1 MRTTTKKSIAAFALV
16 CMLVLALATAVV
28 CGGGSL
34 LAARADETTPPAE
47 ETPAGIKAINVGE
60 DKTDTDKAI
69 IYVCFSEAPSTETVE
84 NLQQYDAYKNKIAV
98 NGKLLEK
105 DYTLNF
111 VSHTM
116 TVWRNKNIPVTE
128 FMLEIKINRL
138 DLDWTIPNSA
148 AESSK
153 KTLWISEIVI
163 KEGFPMWG
171 DGAPSTEKTL
181 SEDAYI
187 YAHQNEFVMGYR
199 AFAETA
205 AEGKISRVY
214 YENGP
219 EDLNK
224 HEITIELQTQDG
236 ETGYIFDET
245 NDLNHMMRR
254 VKDTVNDQNRVRN
267 YKLDENGEQ
276 IKDENDK
283 PIKEAYNPTTNDKFT
298 SATTFYGIKEFSDLR
313 KGKKKITLFEA
324 ITQIGLRYSVGRLIT
339 INGVPLVD
347 WMTLPLKAAYEA
359 GLTTDVQIYN
369 FAKALGNF
377 DGRNDVHIQ
386 GDKIKIYLNK
396 TNSFNYKYTD
406 ENGEEVTKIVSW
418 EVPDLSES
426 LNVKILPGFAGKLI
440 KLTDGDE
447 LTLNTKNGEYDSARE
462 EMAFEEIKLLGIDAP
477 ALENTELIFRLRF
490 DKEPSDGNRAYF
502 TAQNN
507 FLKNTAIG
515 QSFYTA
521 EEYQKFMQNGL
532 FDIARNS
539 IILGGVFGDS
549 TEFRTMSIAEMMAE
563 SNLDIIENPN
573 AAVLHLVT
581 GDNRIAIGG
590 LREEKIVDKL
600 DEDGNPVLDEDGN
613 PVTEKREVNWPFRVK
628 NLKQNFTLTIKA
640 GFRTPAGYEL
650 KEDANFIYDY
660 ESLKW
665 YKGTS
670 VDDINA
676 ERVRPVIEAIDAL
689 PAVDSLTLDDE
700 YDVNDAR
707 DFFEELDEELQA
719 LVTNIDKLVAAENK
733 IAELK
738 AGGDNKPDDGNKP
751 NEGDNNDNKTE
762 EGKKKGCKSS
772 VGAVSV
778 AGAMLMLTAAGVLS
792 LSRKRGKKAE

>member
-1 MRTTTKKSIAAFALV
+1 MRTTTKKSISAFALV

-47 ETPAGIKAINVGE
+47 ETPAGITATHVQDN
-60 DKTDTDKAI
+60 TDNTDRVKI
-69 IYVCFSEAPSTETVE
+69 FVRFSEAPTTENVE
-84 NLQQYDAYKNKIAV
+84 NLQEHDEYKDKITV
-98 NGKLLEK
+98 NGKNIGEFS
-105 DYTLNF
+105 DYTLSF
-111 VSHTM
+111 L
-116 TVWRNKNIPVTE
+116 KNEETAGLKFFKNTKNGGNNNLTFPDDYFLVID
-128 FMLEIKINRL
+128 LKKN
-138 DLDWTIPNSA
+138 DLDWNMPTKETVA
-148 AESSK
+148 T
-153 KTLWISEIVI
+153 KTTWISEIVI
-163 KEGFPMWG
+163 KAGFPMWG

-181 SEDAYI
+181 SKDEYI
-187 YAHQNEFVMGYR
+187 EAGQNDFFLGYR
-199 AFAETA
+199 KYAENA
-205 AEGKISRVY
+205 PEGKISRVY

-236 ETGYIFDET
+236 ETGYIFDEINNLNNMLRRSQT
-245 NDLNHMMRR
+245 TVSNQNNWFDKTIYNEGGELFAIRKLKNKND
-254 VKDTVNDQNRVRN
+254 
-267 YKLDENGEQ
+267 
-276 IKDENDK
+276 
-283 PIKEAYNPTTNDKFT
+283 AFT
-298 SATTFYGIKEFSDLR
+298 M
-313 KGKKKITLFEA
+313 
-324 ITQIGLRYSVGRLIT
+324 ITQIGLRYSVGKLIT
-339 INGVPLVD
+339 INDLPLAD
-347 WMTLPLKAAYEA
+347 WMTIPLKAAYEA
-359 GLTTDVQIYN
+359 GFTTDTDIYK
-369 FAKALGNF
+369 FATELGDF

-386 GDKIKIYLNK
+386 GNKIKIYLNK
-396 TNSFNYKYTD
+396 TNSFVYNYTD
-406 ENGEEVTKIVSW
+406 ENKQPATKTISW
-418 EVPDLSES
+418 ELPDLSES

-477 ALENTELIFRLRF
+477 TLEDTNLIFRLQF
-490 DKEPSDGNRAYF
+490 DKDPSDGNRAYF

-507 FLKNTAIG
+507 FIKNTELG

-521 EEYQKFMQNGL
+521 EEHQKFIQNGL
-532 FDIARNS
+532 FDTARNS

-549 TEFRTMSIAEMMAE
+549 TEFRQMSIAQMMVE
-563 SNLDIIENPN
+563 SNLGIIENPN
-573 AAVLHLVT
+573 AAVLHLVK

-590 LREEKIVDKL
+590 FRKDEIVNVL
-600 DEDGNPVLDEDGN
+600 DEDGNPVLDEEGN
-613 PVTEKREVNWPFRVK
+613 PLTEKREVNWPFRVK

-660 ESLKW
+660 ESVKW

-670 VDDINA
+670 VDDIKA

-707 DFFEELDEELQA
+707 DFYEELDDELKA
-719 LVTNIDKLVAAENK
+719 LVTNLDKLTAAEKK

-738 AGGDNKPDDGNKP
+738 AGGGTDKPDDGDNS
-751 NEGDNNDNKTE
+751 GDNNNTTE
-762 EGKKKGCKSS
+762 EEKKKGCKSS

-778 AGAMLMLTAAGVLS
+778 AGAMLMLTAAGILS

>member
-1 MRTTTKKSIAAFALV
+1 MRTTTKKSISAFALV

-47 ETPAGIKAINVGE
+47 ETPAGITATHVQDN
-60 DKTDTDKAI
+60 TDNTDRVKI
-69 IYVCFSEAPSTETVE
+69 FVRFSEAPTTENVE
-84 NLQQYDAYKNKIAV
+84 NLQEHDEYKDKITV
-98 NGKLLEK
+98 NGKNIGEFS
-105 DYTLNF
+105 DYTLSF
-111 VSHTM
+111 L
-116 TVWRNKNIPVTE
+116 KNEETAGLKFFKNTKNGGNNNLTFPDDYFLVID
-128 FMLEIKINRL
+128 LKKN
-138 DLDWTIPNSA
+138 DLDWNMPTKETVA
-148 AESSK
+148 T
-153 KTLWISEIVI
+153 KTTWISEIVI
-163 KEGFPMWG
+163 KAGFPMWG

-181 SEDAYI
+181 SKDEYI
-187 YAHQNEFVMGYR
+187 EAGQNDFFLGYR
-199 AFAETA
+199 KYAENA
-205 AEGKISRVY
+205 PEGKISRVY

-236 ETGYIFDET
+236 ETGYIFDEINNLNNMLRRSQT
-245 NDLNHMMRR
+245 TVSNQNNWFDKTIYNEGGELFAIRKLKNKND
-254 VKDTVNDQNRVRN
+254 
-267 YKLDENGEQ
+267 
-276 IKDENDK
+276 
-283 PIKEAYNPTTNDKFT
+283 AFT
-298 SATTFYGIKEFSDLR
+298 M
-313 KGKKKITLFEA
+313 
-324 ITQIGLRYSVGRLIT
+324 ITQIGLRYSVGKLIT
-339 INGVPLVD
+339 INDLPLAD
-347 WMTLPLKAAYEA
+347 WMTIPLKAAYEA
-359 GLTTDVQIYN
+359 GFTTDTDIYK
-369 FAKALGNF
+369 FATELGDF

-386 GDKIKIYLNK
+386 GNKIKIYLNK
-396 TNSFNYKYTD
+396 TNSFVYNYTD
-406 ENGEEVTKIVSW
+406 ENKQPATKTISW
-418 EVPDLSES
+418 ELPDLSES

-477 ALENTELIFRLRF
+477 VLENTELIFRLQF
-490 DKEPSDGNRAYF
+490 DKDPSDGNRVYF
-502 TAQNN
+502 TGQNN
-507 FLKNTAIG
+507 FMRSLPSHPVPDISGA
-515 QSFYTA
+515 YTS
-521 EEYQKFMQNGL
+521 EEIEKFAQNGL

-563 SNLDIIENPN
+563 ATKIDPINMGILENVN
-573 AAVLHLVT
+573 AATLHLVK

-590 LREEKIVDKL
+590 FRKDEIVNVL
-600 DEDGNPVLDEDGN
+600 DEEGNPVLDEEGN
-613 PVTEKREVNWPFRVK
+613 PLTEKKEVNWPFRVK

-660 ESLKW
+660 ESVKW

-670 VDDINA
+670 VDDIKA

-707 DFFEELDEELQA
+707 DFYEELDDELKA
-719 LVTNIDKLVAAENK
+719 LVTNLDKLTAAEKK

-738 AGGDNKPDDGNKP
+738 AGGGTDKPDDGDNS
-751 NEGDNNDNKTE
+751 GDNNNTTE
-762 EGKKKGCKSS
+762 EEKKKGCKSS

>member
-1 MRTTTKKSIAAFALV
+1 MRTTTKKSISAFALV

-47 ETPAGIKAINVGE
+47 ETPAGITATHVQDN
-60 DKTDTDKAI
+60 TDNTDRVKI
-69 IYVCFSEAPSTETVE
+69 FVRFSEAPTTENVE
-84 NLQQYDAYKNKIAV
+84 NLQEHDEYKDKITV
-98 NGKLLEK
+98 NGKNIGEFS
-105 DYTLNF
+105 DYTLSF
-111 VSHTM
+111 L
-116 TVWRNKNIPVTE
+116 KNEETAGLKFFKNTKNGGNNNLTFPDDYFLVID
-128 FMLEIKINRL
+128 LKKN
-138 DLDWTIPNSA
+138 DLDWNMPTKETVA
-148 AESSK
+148 T
-153 KTLWISEIVI
+153 KTTWISEIVI
-163 KEGFPMWG
+163 KAGFPMWG

-181 SEDAYI
+181 SKDEYI
-187 YAHQNEFVMGYR
+187 EAGQNDFFLGYR
-199 AFAETA
+199 KYAENA
-205 AEGKISRVY
+205 PEGKISRVY

-236 ETGYIFDET
+236 ETGCIFDKINNLNNMLRRSQSTVSNQNNWFDKTIYNEGGELFAIRKLKNK
-245 NDLNHMMRR
+245 ND
-254 VKDTVNDQNRVRN
+254 
-267 YKLDENGEQ
+267 
-276 IKDENDK
+276 
-283 PIKEAYNPTTNDKFT
+283 AFT
-298 SATTFYGIKEFSDLR
+298 M
-313 KGKKKITLFEA
+313 
-324 ITQIGLRYSVGRLIT
+324 ITQIGLRYSVGKLIT
-339 INGVPLVD
+339 INSLPLAD
-347 WMTLPLKAAYEA
+347 WMTIPLKAAYEA
-359 GLTTDVQIYN
+359 GFTTGTDIYK
-369 FAKALGNF
+369 FATELGDF

-386 GDKIKIYLNK
+386 GNKIKIYLNK
-396 TNSFNYKYTD
+396 TNSFVYNYTD
-406 ENGEEVTKIVSW
+406 ENKQPATKTISW
-418 EVPDLSES
+418 ELPDLSES

-477 ALENTELIFRLRF
+477 TLEDTNLIFRLQF
-490 DKEPSDGNRAYF
+490 DKDPSDGNRAYF

-507 FLKNTAIG
+507 FIKNTELG

-521 EEYQKFMQNGL
+521 EEHQKFVQNGL
-532 FDIARNS
+532 FDTARNS

-549 TEFRTMSIAEMMAE
+549 TEFRQMSIAQMMVE
-563 SNLDIIENPN
+563 SNLGIIENPN
-573 AAVLHLVT
+573 AAVLHLVK

-590 LREEKIVDKL
+590 FRKDEIVNVL
-600 DEDGNPVLDEDGN
+600 DEEGNPVLDEEGN
-613 PVTEKREVNWPFRVK
+613 PLTEKKEVNWPFRVK

-660 ESLKW
+660 ESVKW

-670 VDDINA
+670 VDDIKA

-707 DFFEELDEELQA
+707 DFYEELDDELKA
-719 LVTNIDKLVAAENK
+719 LVTNLDKLTAAEKK

-738 AGGDNKPDDGNKP
+738 AGGGTDKPDDGDNS
-751 NEGDNNDNKTE
+751 GDNNNTTE

>member
-1 MRTTTKKSIAAFALV
+1 MRTTTKKSISAFALV

-47 ETPAGIKAINVGE
+47 ETPAVAVIVKTVREDMDDASKVKAHVLFAE
-60 DKTDTDKAI
+60 DNGTAVSYIDA
-69 IYVCFSEAPSTETVE
+69 SAAPVE
-84 NLQQYDAYKNKIAV
+84 NLQQYEAYKNKITV
-98 NGKLLEK
+98 NGKPIEQLSEFS
-105 DYTLNF
+105 LNF
-111 VSHTM
+111 VQKKVAVSGNTDK
-116 TVWRNKNIPVTE
+116 TVKYQTKYV
-128 FMLEIKINRL
+128 LEIVLNKL
-138 DLDWTIPNSA
+138 DLDWTRPNKVTD
-148 AESSK
+148 SK
-153 KTLWISEIVI
+153 TTWISEIVI
-163 KEGFPMWG
+163 KEGLPLWG
-171 DGAPSTEKTL
+171 DNAPSTEKTL
-181 SEDAYI
+181 SKDTYV
-187 YAHQNEFVMGYR
+187 YAGQNRLHLGVR
-199 AFAETA
+199 KWADSAP
-205 AEGKISRVY
+205 EGKISRVY

-219 EDLNK
+219 EDINK

-245 NDLNHMMRR
+245 NELKYMMRR
-254 VKDTVNDQNRVRN
+254 SKST
-267 YKLDENGEQ
+267 
-276 IKDENDK
+276 IKDNNTWYDSTVYTGE
-283 PIKEAYNPTTNDKFT
+283 PEY
-298 SATTFYGIKEFSDLR
+298 
-313 KGKKKITLFEA
+313 KKAQGFNEQSLFEV
-324 ITQIGLRYSVGRLIT
+324 ITKLGLRYSVGKLIT
-339 INGVPLVD
+339 INGMALSD
-347 WMTLPLKAAYEA
+347 WMTLPLQAAYEA
-359 GLTTDVQIYN
+359 GLTTDAQLHG
-369 FAKALGNF
+369 FATALKDF
-377 DGRNDVHIQ
+377 DGRNDVYIQ

-396 TNSFNYKYTD
+396 TNSFVYNYTD
-406 ENGEEVTKIVSW
+406 ENEQPATKTISW
-418 EVPDLSES
+418 ELPDLSES
-426 LNVKILPGFAGKLI
+426 LNVKILPGFVGKLI

-462 EMAFEEIKLLGIDAP
+462 EMEFEEIKLLGIDAP
-477 ALENTELIFRLRF
+477 VLENTELIFRLQF
-490 DKEPSDGNRAYF
+490 DKDPSDGNRVYF
-502 TAQNN
+502 TGQNN
-507 FLKNTAIG
+507 YMRSLPSNAVHH
-515 QSFYTA
+515 SAYTS
-521 EEYQKFMQNGL
+521 EEIEKFVQNGL

-549 TEFRTMSIAEMMAE
+549 TEFRTMSIAEMMTE
-563 SNLDIIENPN
+563 SNLGILERPY
-573 AAVLHLVT
+573 AAALHLVK

-590 LREEKIVDKL
+590 FREDKIVNVT
-600 DEDGNPVLDEDGN
+600 DENGNPVLDEEGN
-613 PVTEKREVNWPFRVK
+613 PLTEKKEVNWPFRVK

-660 ESLKW
+660 ESVKW

-670 VDDINA
+670 VDDIKA

-707 DFFEELDEELQA
+707 DFYEELDDELKA
-719 LVTNIDKLVAAENK
+719 LVTNLDKLTAAEKK

-738 AGGDNKPDDGNKP
+738 AGGGTDKPDDGDNS
-751 NEGDNNDNKTE
+751 GDNNNTTE

>member
-47 ETPAGIKAINVGE
+47 ETPAGITATHVQDN
-60 DKTDTDKAI
+60 TDNTDRVKI
-69 IYVCFSEAPSTETVE
+69 FVRFSEAPTTENVE
-84 NLQQYDAYKNKIAV
+84 NLQEHDEYKDKITV
-98 NGKLLEK
+98 NGKNIGEFS
-105 DYTLNF
+105 DYTLSF
-111 VSHTM
+111 L
-116 TVWRNKNIPVTE
+116 KNEETAGLKFFKNTQSGGNNNLTFPDDYFLVIDMKKND
-128 FMLEIKINRL
+128 F
-138 DLDWTIPNSA
+138 DWSMPNDGTGGT
-148 AESSK
+148 
-153 KTLWISEIVI
+153 KTTWVSEIVI
-163 KEGFPMWG
+163 KAGFPMWG

-181 SEDAYI
+181 SKDEYI
-187 YAHQNEFVMGYR
+187 EAGQNDFFLGYR
-199 AFAETA
+199 KYAESA
-205 AEGKISRVY
+205 PEGKISRVY
-214 YENGP
+214 FENGP
-219 EDLNK
+219 EDINK
-224 HEITIELQTQDG
+224 YEITIELQTQDG

-245 NDLNHMMRR
+245 NNLNHMLRR
-254 VKDTVNDQNRVRN
+254 SQSTVSGQNKWFDKTIYNEGGELFAIRKLKNKND
-267 YKLDENGEQ
+267 
-276 IKDENDK
+276 
-283 PIKEAYNPTTNDKFT
+283 AFT
-298 SATTFYGIKEFSDLR
+298 M
-313 KGKKKITLFEA
+313 
-324 ITQIGLRYSVGRLIT
+324 ITQIGLRYSVGKLIT
-339 INGVPLVD
+339 INGLPLAD

-359 GLTTDVQIYN
+359 GFTTDTDIYK
-369 FAKALGNF
+369 FATELGDF

-386 GDKIKIYLNK
+386 GNKIKIYLNK
-396 TNSFNYKYTD
+396 TNSFVYNYTD
-406 ENGEEVTKIVSW
+406 ENKQPATKTISW
-418 EVPDLSES
+418 ELPDLSES

-477 ALENTELIFRLRF
+477 VLENTELIFRLQF
-490 DKEPSDGNRAYF
+490 DKDPSDGNRVYF
-502 TAQNN
+502 TGQNN
-507 FLKNTAIG
+507 YMRSLLSHEVHHSA
-515 QSFYTA
+515 YTS
-521 EEYQKFMQNGL
+521 EEIEKFAQNGL

-539 IILGGVFGDS
+539 IILGGMFGDS
-549 TEFRTMSIAEMMAE
+549 TEFRQMSIAQMMAE
-563 SNLDIIENPN
+563 SNLGILDKPH
-573 AAVLHLVT
+573 AVALHLVK

-590 LREEKIVDKL
+590 FRKDEIV
-600 DEDGNPVLDEDGN
+600 NVLDEEGN
-613 PVTEKREVNWPFRVK
+613 PLTEKKEVNWPFRVK

-650 KEDANFIYDY
+650 KEDANFIYDH

-670 VDDINA
+670 IDDINA

-689 PAVDSLTLDDE
+689 PALDELTLSDE

>member
-1 MRTTTKKSIAAFALV
+1 MRTTTKKSISAFALV

-47 ETPAGIKAINVGE
+47 ETPAGITATHVQDNV
-60 DKTDTDKAI
+60 DNADRVKI
-69 IYVCFSEAPSTETVE
+69 FVRFSEAPTTENVE
-84 NLQQYDAYKNKIAV
+84 NLQEHDEYKDKITV
-98 NGKLLEK
+98 NGKNIGEFS
-105 DYTLNF
+105 DYTLSFLKNEETAALKF
-111 VSHTM
+111 FKKT
-116 TVWRNKNIPVTE
+116 TGGGNNKLTFPNDYFLV
-128 FMLEIKINRL
+128 MEIQKT
-138 DLDWTIPNSA
+138 DLDWNVPTKEDST
-148 AESSK
+148 
-153 KTLWISEIVI
+153 KTTWISEIVI

-181 SEDAYI
+181 SKDAYI
-187 YAHQNEFVMGYR
+187 EAGQNDFFLGYR
-199 AFAETA
+199 KYAENA
-205 AEGKISRVY
+205 PEGKISRVY

-236 ETGYIFDET
+236 ETGYIFDEINNLNNMLRRSQT
-245 NDLNHMMRR
+245 TVSNQNNWFDKTIYNEGGELFAIRKLKNKND
-254 VKDTVNDQNRVRN
+254 
-267 YKLDENGEQ
+267 
-276 IKDENDK
+276 
-283 PIKEAYNPTTNDKFT
+283 AFT
-298 SATTFYGIKEFSDLR
+298 M
-313 KGKKKITLFEA
+313 
-324 ITQIGLRYSVGRLIT
+324 ITQIGLRYSVGKLIT
-339 INGVPLVD
+339 INGLPLAD
-347 WMTLPLKAAYEA
+347 WMTIPLKAAYEA
-359 GLTTDVQIYN
+359 GFTTDTDIYK
-369 FAKALGNF
+369 FATELGDF

-386 GDKIKIYLNK
+386 GNKIKIYLNK
-396 TNSFNYKYTD
+396 TNSFVYNYTD
-406 ENGEEVTKIVSW
+406 ENKQPATKTISW
-418 EVPDLSES
+418 ELPDLSES

-477 ALENTELIFRLRF
+477 TLEDTNLIFRLQF
-490 DKEPSDGNRAYF
+490 DKDPSDGNRAYF

-507 FLKNTAIG
+507 FLKNTELG

-521 EEYQKFMQNGL
+521 EEHQKFIQNGL
-532 FDIARNS
+532 FDTARNS

-549 TEFRTMSIAEMMAE
+549 TEFRQMSIAQMMVE
-563 SNLDIIENPN
+563 SNLGIIENPN
-573 AAVLHLVT
+573 AAVLHLVK

-590 LREEKIVDKL
+590 FRKDEIVNVL
-600 DEDGNPVLDEDGN
+600 DEDGNPVLDEEGN
-613 PVTEKREVNWPFRVK
+613 PLTEKREVNWPFRVK

-660 ESLKW
+660 ESVKW

-670 VDDINA
+670 VDDIKA

-707 DFFEELDEELQA
+707 DFYEELDDELKA
-719 LVTNIDKLVAAENK
+719 LVTNLDKLTAAEKK

-738 AGGDNKPDDGNKP
+738 AGGGTDKPDDGDNS
-751 NEGDNNDNKTE
+751 GDNNNTTE

>member
-1 MRTTTKKSIAAFALV
+1 MRTTTKKSISAFALV

-47 ETPAGIKAINVGE
+47 ETPAGITATHVQDN
-60 DKTDTDKAI
+60 TDNTDRVKI
-69 IYVCFSEAPSTETVE
+69 FVRFSEAPTTENVE
-84 NLQQYDAYKNKIAV
+84 NLQEHDEYKDKITV
-98 NGKLLEK
+98 NGKNIGEFS
-105 DYTLNF
+105 DYTLSF
-111 VSHTM
+111 L
-116 TVWRNKNIPVTE
+116 KNEETAGLKFFKNTKNGGNNNLTFPDDYFLVID
-128 FMLEIKINRL
+128 LKKN
-138 DLDWTIPNSA
+138 DLDWNMPTKETVA
-148 AESSK
+148 T
-153 KTLWISEIVI
+153 KTTWISEIVI
-163 KEGFPMWG
+163 KAGFPMWG

-181 SEDAYI
+181 SKDEYI
-187 YAHQNEFVMGYR
+187 EAGQNDFFLGYR
-199 AFAETA
+199 KYAENA
-205 AEGKISRVY
+205 PEGKISRVY

-236 ETGYIFDET
+236 ETGYIFDEINNLNNMLRRSQT
-245 NDLNHMMRR
+245 TVSNQNNWFDKTIYNEGGELFAIRKLKNKND
-254 VKDTVNDQNRVRN
+254 
-267 YKLDENGEQ
+267 
-276 IKDENDK
+276 
-283 PIKEAYNPTTNDKFT
+283 AFT
-298 SATTFYGIKEFSDLR
+298 M
-313 KGKKKITLFEA
+313 
-324 ITQIGLRYSVGRLIT
+324 ITQIGLRYSVGKLIT
-339 INGVPLVD
+339 INDLPLAD
-347 WMTLPLKAAYEA
+347 WMTIPLKAAYEA
-359 GLTTDVQIYN
+359 GFTTDTDIYK
-369 FAKALGNF
+369 FATELGDF

-386 GDKIKIYLNK
+386 GNKIKIYLNK
-396 TNSFNYKYTD
+396 TNSFVYNYTD
-406 ENGEEVTKIVSW
+406 ENKQPATKTISW
-418 EVPDLSES
+418 ELPDLSES

-477 ALENTELIFRLRF
+477 TLEDTNLIFRLQF
-490 DKEPSDGNRAYF
+490 DKDPSDGNRAYF

-507 FLKNTAIG
+507 FIKNTELG

-521 EEYQKFMQNGL
+521 EEHQKFIQNGL
-532 FDIARNS
+532 FDTARNS

-549 TEFRTMSIAEMMAE
+549 TEFRQMSIAQMMVE
-563 SNLDIIENPN
+563 SNLGIIENPN
-573 AAVLHLVT
+573 AAVLHLVK

-590 LREEKIVDKL
+590 FRKDEIVNVL
-600 DEDGNPVLDEDGN
+600 DEEGNPVLDEEGN
-613 PVTEKREVNWPFRVK
+613 PLTEKREVNWPFRVK

-660 ESLKW
+660 ESVKW

-670 VDDINA
+670 VDDIKA

-707 DFFEELDEELQA
+707 DFYEELDDELKA
-719 LVTNIDKLVAAENK
+719 LVTNLDKLTAAEKK

-738 AGGDNKPDDGNKP
+738 AGGGTDKPDDGDNS
-751 NEGDNNDNKTE
+751 GDNNNTTE
-762 EGKKKGCKSS
+762 EEKKKGCKSS

-778 AGAMLMLTAAGVLS
+778 AGAMLMLTAAGILS

>member
-47 ETPAGIKAINVGE
+47 ETPAVAVIVKTVREDMDDASKVKAHVLFAEDNGTTVSYINAS
-60 DKTDTDKAI
+60 T
-69 IYVCFSEAPSTETVE
+69 APVE
-84 NLQQYDAYKNKIAV
+84 NLEQYEAYKNKITV
-98 NGKLLEK
+98 NGKPIEQLSE
-105 DYTLNF
+105 YSLNF
-111 VSHTM
+111 VQKKVAVSGNTEN
-116 TVWRNKNIPVTE
+116 TVKYQTKYV
-128 FMLEIKINRL
+128 LEIVLNKL
-138 DLDWTIPNSA
+138 DLDWTRPNKVTD
-148 AESSK
+148 SK
-153 KTLWISEIVI
+153 TTWISEIVI
-163 KEGFPMWG
+163 KEGLPLWG

-181 SEDAYI
+181 SKDTYV
-187 YAHQNEFVMGYR
+187 YAGQNRLHLGVR
-199 AFAETA
+199 KWADSAP
-205 AEGKISRVY
+205 EGKISRVY

-236 ETGYIFDET
+236 EAGYIFDAT
-245 NDLNHMMRR
+245 NNLNYMMRR
-254 VKDTVNDQNRVRN
+254 SKST
-267 YKLDENGEQ
+267 
-276 IKDENDK
+276 IKDNNSWYDSK
-283 PIKEAYNPTTNDKFT
+283 VYTGDADY
-298 SATTFYGIKEFSDLR
+298 
-313 KGKKKITLFEA
+313 KKAQGFNEQSLFEV
-324 ITQIGLRYSVGRLIT
+324 ITKLGLRYSVGKLIT
-339 INGVPLVD
+339 INGMALSD
-347 WMTLPLKAAYEA
+347 WMTLPLQAAYEA
-359 GLTTDVQIYN
+359 GLTTDAQLHG
-369 FAKALGNF
+369 FATALKDF

-396 TNSFNYKYTD
+396 TNSFDYKYTD
-406 ENGEEVTKIVSW
+406 ENGEEVTKTVSW

-426 LNVKILPGFAGKLI
+426 LNVKILPGFVGKLI

-447 LTLNTKNGEYDSARE
+447 FTLDTQNGEYDSAPTE
-462 EMAFEEIKLLGIDAP
+462 KMEFEEIKLLGIDAP
-477 ALENTELIFRLRF
+477 TLEDTNLIFRLQF
-490 DKEPSDGNRAYF
+490 DKDPSDGNRAYF

-507 FLKNTAIG
+507 FIKNTELG

-521 EEYQKFMQNGL
+521 EEHQKFIQNGL
-532 FDIARNS
+532 FDTARNS

-549 TEFRTMSIAEMMAE
+549 TEFRQMSIAQMMVE
-563 SNLDIIENPN
+563 SNLGIIENPN
-573 AAVLHLVT
+573 AAVLHLVK

-590 LREEKIVDKL
+590 FRKDEIVNVL
-600 DEDGNPVLDEDGN
+600 DEDGNPVLDEEGN
-613 PVTEKREVNWPFRVK
+613 PLTEKREVNWPFRVK

-660 ESLKW
+660 ESVKW

-670 VDDINA
+670 VDDIKA

-707 DFFEELDEELQA
+707 DFYEELDDELKA
-719 LVTNIDKLVAAENK
+719 LVTNLDKLTAAEKK

-738 AGGDNKPDDGNKP
+738 AGGGTDKPDDGDNS
-751 NEGDNNDNKTE
+751 GDNNNTTE
-762 EGKKKGCKSS
+762 EEKKKGCKSS

-778 AGAMLMLTAAGVLS
+778 AGAMLMLTAAGILS

>member
-1 MRTTTKKSIAAFALV
+1 MRTTTKKSISAFALV

-47 ETPAGIKAINVGE
+47 ETPAGITATHVQDN
-60 DKTDTDKAI
+60 TDNTDRVKI
-69 IYVCFSEAPSTETVE
+69 FVRFSEAPTTENVE
-84 NLQQYDAYKNKIAV
+84 NLQEHDEYKDKITV
-98 NGKLLEK
+98 NGKNIGEFS
-105 DYTLNF
+105 DYTLSF
-111 VSHTM
+111 L
-116 TVWRNKNIPVTE
+116 KNEETAGLKFFKNTKNGGNNNLTFPDDYFLVID
-128 FMLEIKINRL
+128 LKKN
-138 DLDWTIPNSA
+138 DLDWNMPTKETVA
-148 AESSK
+148 T
-153 KTLWISEIVI
+153 KTTWISEIVI
-163 KEGFPMWG
+163 KAGFPMWG

-181 SEDAYI
+181 SKDEYI
-187 YAHQNEFVMGYR
+187 EAGQNDFFLGYR
-199 AFAETA
+199 KYAENA
-205 AEGKISRVY
+205 PEGKISRVY

-236 ETGYIFDET
+236 ETGYIFDEINNLNNMLRRSQT
-245 NDLNHMMRR
+245 TVSNQNNWFDKTIYNEGGELFAIRKLKNKND
-254 VKDTVNDQNRVRN
+254 
-267 YKLDENGEQ
+267 
-276 IKDENDK
+276 
-283 PIKEAYNPTTNDKFT
+283 AFT
-298 SATTFYGIKEFSDLR
+298 M
-313 KGKKKITLFEA
+313 
-324 ITQIGLRYSVGRLIT
+324 ITQIGLRYSVGKLIT
-339 INGVPLVD
+339 INGLPLAD
-347 WMTLPLKAAYEA
+347 WMTIPLKAAYEA
-359 GLTTDVQIYN
+359 GFTTDTDIYK
-369 FAKALGNF
+369 FATELGDF

-386 GDKIKIYLNK
+386 GNKIKIYLNK
-396 TNSFNYKYTD
+396 TNSFVYNYTD
-406 ENGEEVTKIVSW
+406 ENKQPATKTISW
-418 EVPDLSES
+418 KLPDLSES

-477 ALENTELIFRLRF
+477 TLEDTNLIFRLQF
-490 DKEPSDGNRAYF
+490 DKDPSDGNRAYF

-507 FLKNTAIG
+507 FIKNTELG

-521 EEYQKFMQNGL
+521 EEHQKFIQNGL
-532 FDIARNS
+532 FDTARNS

-549 TEFRTMSIAEMMAE
+549 TEFRQMSIAQMMAE
-563 SNLDIIENPN
+563 AMKIDSSINITNNPN
-573 AAVLHLVT
+573 AAVLHLVK

-590 LREEKIVDKL
+590 FREDKIVNVT
-600 DEDGNPVLDEDGN
+600 DENGNPVLDEEGN
-613 PVTEKREVNWPFRVK
+613 PLTEKKEVNWPFRVK
-628 NLKQNFTLTIKA
+628 DLKQNFTLTIKA

-650 KEDANFIYDY
+650 KEDANFIYDH
-660 ESLKW
+660 ESVKW

-670 VDDINA
+670 VDDIKA

-707 DFFEELDEELQA
+707 DFYEELDDELKA
-719 LVTNIDKLVAAENK
+719 LVTNLDKLTAAEKK

-738 AGGDNKPDDGNKP
+738 AGGGTDKPDDGDNS
-751 NEGDNNDNKTE
+751 GDNNNTTE

>member
-1 MRTTTKKSIAAFALV
+1 MRTTTKKSISAFALV

-47 ETPAGIKAINVGE
+47 ETPAGITATHVQDNFDNADRVKIFVR
-60 DKTDTDKAI
+60 
-69 IYVCFSEAPSTETVE
+69 FSEAPTTENVE
-84 NLQQYDAYKNKIAV
+84 NLQEHDEYKDKITV
-98 NGKLLEK
+98 NGKNIGEFS
-105 DYTLNF
+105 DYTLSFLKNEETAGLKF
-111 VSHTM
+111 YNPATKKNNLTFKTDYFLIIDM
-116 TVWRNKNIPVTE
+116 NKN
-128 FMLEIKINRL
+128 
-138 DLDWTIPNSA
+138 DLDWNMPTNA
-148 AESSK
+148 SS
-153 KTLWISEIVI
+153 TRTTWICEIVI
-163 KEGFPMWG
+163 KAGFPMWG

-181 SEDAYI
+181 SKDAYI
-187 YAHQNEFVMGYR
+187 EAGQNEFYLGVRKYV
-199 AFAETA
+199 ETA
-205 AEGKISRVY
+205 AEGKISRVH

-236 ETGYIFDET
+236 ETGFIFDET
-245 NDLNHMMRR
+245 NNLNHMLRR
-254 VKDTVNDQNRVRN
+254 SKSTVNAQNGWLDAATLYTDDADFAAAR
-267 YKLDENGEQ
+267 KLSGQN
-276 IKDENDK
+276 
-283 PIKEAYNPTTNDKFT
+283 TV
-298 SATTFYGIKEFSDLR
+298 FSM
-313 KGKKKITLFEA
+313 IS
-324 ITQIGLRYSVGRLIT
+324 QIGLRYSVGKLIT
-339 INGVPLVD
+339 INGLPLAD
-347 WMTLPLKAAYEA
+347 WMTLPLQAAYEA
-359 GLTTDVQIYN
+359 GLTTDAQLHG
-369 FAKALGNF
+369 FATALGDF

-396 TNSFNYKYTD
+396 RSSLDYKYTD
-406 ENGEEVTKIVSW
+406 ENGEEVTKTVSW
-418 EVPDLSES
+418 ELPDLSES
-426 LNVKILPGFAGKLI
+426 LNVKILPGFVGKLI

-447 LTLNTKNGEYDSARE
+447 HTLNVKNGEYDSAPTE
-462 EMAFEEIKLLGIDAP
+462 KMEFEEIKLLGIDAP
-477 ALENTELIFRLRF
+477 TLEDTNLIFRLQF
-490 DKEPSDGNRAYF
+490 DKDPSDGNRAYF

-507 FLKNTAIG
+507 FLKNTAVG
-515 QSFYTA
+515 QSFYNA
-521 EEYQKFMQNGL
+521 EEYQKFSENGL

-539 IILGGVFGDS
+539 IILGGEFGDS
-549 TEFRTMSIAEMMAE
+549 NEFRQMSIAQMMAE
-563 SNLDIIENPN
+563 SNLGIIENPN
-573 AAVLHLVT
+573 AAVLHLVK

-590 LREEKIVDKL
+590 FRKDEIVNVL
-600 DEDGNPVLDEDGN
+600 DEEGNPVLDEEGN
-613 PVTEKREVNWPFRVK
+613 PLTEKKEVNWPFRVK

-660 ESLKW
+660 ESVKW

-670 VDDINA
+670 VDDIKA

-707 DFFEELDEELQA
+707 DFYEELDDELKA
-719 LVTNIDKLVAAENK
+719 LVTNLDKLTAAEKK

-738 AGGDNKPDDGNKP
+738 AGGGTDKPDDGDNS
-751 NEGDNNDNKTE
+751 GDNNNTTE

>member
-34 LAARADETTPPAE
+34 LAARADETTPPVE
-47 ETPAGIKAINVGE
+47 ETPAGITATHVQDNV
-60 DKTDTDKAI
+60 DNADRVKI
-69 IYVCFSEAPSTETVE
+69 FVRFSEAPTTENVE
-84 NLQQYDAYKNKIAV
+84 NLQEHDEYKDKITV
-98 NGKLLEK
+98 NGKNIGEFS
-105 DYTLNF
+105 DYTLSFLKNEETAALKF
-111 VSHTM
+111 FKKT
-116 TVWRNKNIPVTE
+116 TGGGNNKLTFPNDYFLV
-128 FMLEIKINRL
+128 MEIKKT
-138 DLDWTIPNSA
+138 DLDWNMPTKEDST
-148 AESSK
+148 
-153 KTLWISEIVI
+153 KTTWISEIVI

-171 DGAPSTEKTL
+171 DGAPSAEKTL
-181 SEDAYI
+181 SKDAYI
-187 YAHQNEFVMGYR
+187 EAGQNEFYLGVRKYVD
-199 AFAETA
+199 TA
-205 AEGKISRVY
+205 AEGKISRVH

-245 NDLNHMMRR
+245 NNLNHMLRR
-254 VKDTVNDQNRVRN
+254 SKTTVNNNYGGKDANNNHIDWLDAATLYVDDADFAAARKLVNQNTV
-267 YKLDENGEQ
+267 
-276 IKDENDK
+276 
-283 PIKEAYNPTTNDKFT
+283 
-298 SATTFYGIKEFSDLR
+298 FSM
-313 KGKKKITLFEA
+313 IS
-324 ITQIGLRYSVGRLIT
+324 QIGLRYSVGKLIT
-339 INGVPLVD
+339 INDLPLAD

-359 GLTTDVQIYN
+359 GFTTDTDIYK
-369 FAKALGNF
+369 FATELGDF

-386 GDKIKIYLNK
+386 GNKIKIYLNK
-396 TNSFNYKYTD
+396 TNSFVYNYTD
-406 ENGEEVTKIVSW
+406 ENKQPATKTISW
-418 EVPDLSES
+418 ELPDLSES

-462 EMAFEEIKLLGIDAP
+462 EMEFEEIKLLGIDAP
-477 ALENTELIFRLRF
+477 TLEDTNLIFRLQF
-490 DKEPSDGNRAYF
+490 DKDPSDGNRAYF

-507 FLKNTAIG
+507 FIKNTELG

-521 EEYQKFMQNGL
+521 EEYQKFSENGL

-539 IILGGVFGDS
+539 IILGGEFGDS
-549 TEFRTMSIAEMMAE
+549 NEFRQMSIAQMMAE
-563 SNLDIIENPN
+563 SNLGIIENPN
-573 AAVLHLVT
+573 AAVLHLVK

-590 LREEKIVDKL
+590 FRKDEIVNVL
-600 DEDGNPVLDEDGN
+600 DEEGNPVLDEEGN
-613 PVTEKREVNWPFRVK
+613 PLTEKREVNWPFRVK

-660 ESLKW
+660 ESVKW

-670 VDDINA
+670 VDDIKA

-707 DFFEELDEELQA
+707 DFYEELDDELKA
-719 LVTNIDKLVAAENK
+719 LVTNLDKLTAAEKK

-738 AGGDNKPDDGNKP
+738 AGGGTDKPDDGDNS
-751 NEGDNNDNKTE
+751 GDNNNTTE

>member
-1 MRTTTKKSIAAFALV
+1 MRTTTKKSISAFALV

-47 ETPAGIKAINVGE
+47 ETPAGITATHVQDNFDNADRVKIFVR
-60 DKTDTDKAI
+60 
-69 IYVCFSEAPSTETVE
+69 FSEAPTTENVE
-84 NLQQYDAYKNKIAV
+84 NLQEHDEYKDKITV
-98 NGKLLEK
+98 NGKNIGEFS
-105 DYTLNF
+105 DYTLSFLKNEETAGLKF
-111 VSHTM
+111 YNPATKKNNLTFKTDYFLIIDM
-116 TVWRNKNIPVTE
+116 NKN
-128 FMLEIKINRL
+128 
-138 DLDWTIPNSA
+138 DLDWNMPTNA
-148 AESSK
+148 SS
-153 KTLWISEIVI
+153 TRTTWICEIVI
-163 KEGFPMWG
+163 KAGFPMWG

-181 SEDAYI
+181 SKDAYI
-187 YAHQNEFVMGYR
+187 EAGQNDFFLGYR
-199 AFAETA
+199 KYAENA
-205 AEGKISRVY
+205 PEGKISRVY

-236 ETGYIFDET
+236 ETGYIFDEINNLNNMLRRSQT
-245 NDLNHMMRR
+245 TVSNQNNWFDKTIYNEGGELFAIRKLKNKND
-254 VKDTVNDQNRVRN
+254 
-267 YKLDENGEQ
+267 
-276 IKDENDK
+276 
-283 PIKEAYNPTTNDKFT
+283 AFT
-298 SATTFYGIKEFSDLR
+298 M
-313 KGKKKITLFEA
+313 
-324 ITQIGLRYSVGRLIT
+324 ITQIGLRYSVGKLIT
-339 INGVPLVD
+339 INGLPLAD
-347 WMTLPLKAAYEA
+347 WMTIPLKAAYEA
-359 GLTTDVQIYN
+359 GFTTDTDIYK
-369 FAKALGNF
+369 FATELGDF

-386 GDKIKIYLNK
+386 GNKIKIYLNK
-396 TNSFNYKYTD
+396 TNSFVYNYTD
-406 ENGEEVTKIVSW
+406 ENKQPATKTISW
-418 EVPDLSES
+418 ELPDLSES

-477 ALENTELIFRLRF
+477 TLEDTNLIFRLQF
-490 DKEPSDGNRAYF
+490 DKDPSDGNRAYF

-507 FLKNTAIG
+507 FLKNTELG

-521 EEYQKFMQNGL
+521 EEHQKFIQNGL
-532 FDIARNS
+532 FDTARNS

-549 TEFRTMSIAEMMAE
+549 TEFRQMSIAQMMVE
-563 SNLDIIENPN
+563 SNLGIIENPN
-573 AAVLHLVT
+573 AAVLHLVK

-590 LREEKIVDKL
+590 FRKDEIVNVL
-600 DEDGNPVLDEDGN
+600 DEDGNPVLDEEGN
-613 PVTEKREVNWPFRVK
+613 PLTEKREVNWPFRVK

-660 ESLKW
+660 ESVKW

-670 VDDINA
+670 VDDIKA

-707 DFFEELDEELQA
+707 DFYEELDDELKA
-719 LVTNIDKLVAAENK
+719 LVTNLDKLTAAEKK

-738 AGGDNKPDDGNKP
+738 AGGGTDKPDDGDNS
-751 NEGDNNDNKTE
+751 GDNNNTTE

>member
-1 MRTTTKKSIAAFALV
+1 MRTTTKKSISAFALV

-47 ETPAGIKAINVGE
+47 ETPAGITATHVQDN
-60 DKTDTDKAI
+60 TDNTDRVKI
-69 IYVCFSEAPSTETVE
+69 FVRFSEAPTTENVE
-84 NLQQYDAYKNKIAV
+84 NLQEHDEYKDKITV
-98 NGKLLEK
+98 NGKNIGEFS
-105 DYTLNF
+105 DYTLSF
-111 VSHTM
+111 L
-116 TVWRNKNIPVTE
+116 KNEETAGLKFFKNTKNGGNNNLTFPDDYFLVID
-128 FMLEIKINRL
+128 LKKN
-138 DLDWTIPNSA
+138 DLDWNMPTKETVA
-148 AESSK
+148 T
-153 KTLWISEIVI
+153 KTTWISEIVI
-163 KEGFPMWG
+163 KAGFPMWG

-181 SEDAYI
+181 SKDEYI
-187 YAHQNEFVMGYR
+187 EAGQNDFFLGYR
-199 AFAETA
+199 KYAENA
-205 AEGKISRVY
+205 PEGKISRVY

-236 ETGYIFDET
+236 ETGYIFDEINNLNNMLRRSQT
-245 NDLNHMMRR
+245 TVSNQNNWFDKTIYNEGGELFAIRKLKNKND
-254 VKDTVNDQNRVRN
+254 
-267 YKLDENGEQ
+267 
-276 IKDENDK
+276 
-283 PIKEAYNPTTNDKFT
+283 AFT
-298 SATTFYGIKEFSDLR
+298 M
-313 KGKKKITLFEA
+313 
-324 ITQIGLRYSVGRLIT
+324 ITQIGLRYSVGKLIT
-339 INGVPLVD
+339 INGLPLAD
-347 WMTLPLKAAYEA
+347 WMTIPLKAAYEA
-359 GLTTDVQIYN
+359 GFTTDTDIYK
-369 FAKALGNF
+369 FATELGDF

-386 GDKIKIYLNK
+386 GNKIKIYLNK
-396 TNSFNYKYTD
+396 TNSFVYNYTD
-406 ENGEEVTKIVSW
+406 ENKQPATKTISW
-418 EVPDLSES
+418 KLPDLSES

-477 ALENTELIFRLRF
+477 TLEDTNLIFRLQF
-490 DKEPSDGNRAYF
+490 DKDPSDGNRAYF

-507 FLKNTAIG
+507 FIKNTELG

-521 EEYQKFMQNGL
+521 EEHQKFIQNGL
-532 FDIARNS
+532 FDTARNS

-549 TEFRTMSIAEMMAE
+549 TEFRQMSIAQMMAE
-563 SNLDIIENPN
+563 AMKIDSSINITNNPN
-573 AAVLHLVT
+573 AAVLHLVK

-590 LREEKIVDKL
+590 FREDKIVNVT
-600 DEDGNPVLDEDGN
+600 DENGNPVLDEEGN
-613 PVTEKREVNWPFRVK
+613 PLTEKKEVNWPFRVK

-660 ESLKW
+660 ESVKW

-670 VDDINA
+670 VDDIKA

-707 DFFEELDEELQA
+707 DFYEELDDELKA
-719 LVTNIDKLVAAENK
+719 LVTNLDKLTAAEKK

-738 AGGDNKPDDGNKP
+738 AGGGTDKPDDGDNS
-751 NEGDNNDNKTE
+751 GDNNNTTE